1 LTLIKIDFVVSLLCF
16 RRNDGLENG
25 ADTIEIHRQALDDLV
40 NVNSLF
46 TIAVFMGLSFINP
59 GQQSL
64 ENRPECHADAGIFK
78 RLVVYE
84 VVCFSLFLLSSLVAK
99 TLKVHLSIH
108 HKSDFQECW
117 GLTTFYRP
125 MMLLLSAW
133 GSILGCIFLTLS
145 MVDVIQIKIGKL
157 SCGSVYT
164 VSAVGSLVSIVA
176 LALTI
181 YAPKMMHAIHL
192 SIKLDHHHQAP
203 DSMTPTPELQPQN

>member
-1 LTLIKIDFVVSLLCF
+1 LCF
-16 RRNDGLENG
+16 RRDDELENG

-46 TIAVFMGLSFINP
+46 TIAVFTGLSFINP

-64 ENRPECHADAGIFK
+64 ENRPECHADAGISK

-84 VVCFSLFLLSSLVAK
+84 VVSFSLFLLSSLVAK
-99 TLKVHLSIH
+99 ILKVHLSIYR
-108 HKSDFQECW
+108 KSDFQESW
-117 GLTTFYRP
+117 GLTFYRR

-157 SCGSVYT
+157 SCGSMYT
-164 VSAVGSLVSIVA
+164 VSAVGSLVSIIA
-176 LALTI
+176 LALSI
-181 YAPKMMHAIHL
+181 YASAMMHAIHV
-192 SIKLDHHHQAP
+192 SIKLDHQATHTP
-203 DSMTPTPELQPQN
+203 DLQPQN